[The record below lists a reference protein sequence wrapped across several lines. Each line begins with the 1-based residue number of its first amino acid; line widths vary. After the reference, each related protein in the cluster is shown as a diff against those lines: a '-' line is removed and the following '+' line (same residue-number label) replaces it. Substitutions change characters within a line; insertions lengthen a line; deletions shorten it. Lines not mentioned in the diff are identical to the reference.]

1 MSNLIGTNAD
11 QVPTCGMLGTAAFMD
26 ASQIT
31 ALGTAS
37 LLTSITPTNGVTS
50 VSLTSLKPYNLLR
63 IVAINVGPT
72 YSNARVTISSDNGST
87 YSTEVGLLSPG
98 GAAAS
103 FGWIDIMGAAVVGN
117 KTAQG
122 GNMNSILISSVT
134 GVINAIKV
142 APVSGTFD
150 GTGNIYIYGIN

>member
-63 IVAINVGPT
+63 IGFNSVGTTSSNVVLV
-72 YSNARVTISSDNGST
+72 SVSSDNGST
-87 YSTEVGLLSPG
+87 YSTEGIHPDNGPLVVGWVDITG
-98 GAAAS
+98 G
-103 FGWIDIMGAAVVGN
+103 GVVGN
-117 KTAQG
+117 KLAIGSGSTA
-122 GNMNSILISSVT
+122 LPISSVT
-134 GVINAIKV
+134 GIVNAIRFSV
-142 APVSGTFD
+142 NSSGTFD